1 MRQPR
6 QVHSLKQ
13 RGNESLTREILEKRR
28 NRLEN
33 EFANLA
39 DTVPLSPILFG
50 SRLDLVLQKQDDR
63 AQMKGRS

>member
-6 QVHSLKQ
+6 QTTLKQ
-13 RGNESLTREILEKRR
+13 RGNESITREILEKRR

-50 SRLDLVLQKQDDR
+50 SRLDLFCKNRIIVPK
-63 AQMKGRS
+63 